1 LHGRSFSEVSKYR
14 NCGRKTLNEL
24 REFVRRIQ
32 GAHYSETKNLQ
43 TGVVPEQEPGP
54 VVAARFFVPA
64 ELQHLKISH
73 LPISVRLEG
82 VLRQMKVRELGQLH
96 GISVEEFKAIRNCG
110 RKTIQEVGALL
121 VRAINGEFSISAVA
135 LQKLILSDLLS
146 LIDSL
151 IEKLRPRDKEWL
163 LSRLGTKGSIPTLEE
178 VGRKA
183 GVTRERVRQVVEKAL
198 DFIRKMGPKA
208 KPPSSENCR

>member
-1 LHGRSFSEVSKYR
+1 VEK
-14 NCGRKTLNEL
+14 KTLNEL

-32 GAHYSETKNLQ
+32 GAHYSPTKSLQ
-43 TGVVPEQEPGP
+43 AGLVPEQEPGS
-54 VVAARFFVPA
+54 VVAGRFFVP
-64 ELQHLKISH
+64 LGLRDLKVSR

-82 VLRQMKVRELGQLH
+82 VLRQMKVRRLGELH
-96 GISVEEFKAIRNCG
+96 GISVEDIRAIRNCG
-110 RKTIQEVGALL
+110 RKTIQEVEALL
-121 VRAINGEFSISAVA
+121 ARAINGEFSISAVA

-198 DFIRKMGPKA
+198 DFIRKMGA
-208 KPPSSENCR
+208 QG